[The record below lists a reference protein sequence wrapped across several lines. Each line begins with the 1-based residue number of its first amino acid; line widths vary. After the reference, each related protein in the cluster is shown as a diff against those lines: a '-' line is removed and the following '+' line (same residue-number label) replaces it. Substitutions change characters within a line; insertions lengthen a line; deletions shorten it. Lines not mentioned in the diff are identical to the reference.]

1 MKLKVRVANG
11 QKLDVQN
18 IREEYIRLDSLLKF
32 AVIAETGGE
41 AKQMILDGEVTVN
54 QVICTQRGKKI
65 RPGDIV
71 RVGGHAITV
80 RQMAEKEY
88 EN

>member
-1 MKLKVRVANG
+1 MKLKIKQVKG
-11 QKLDVQN
+11 QNIEVQE

-41 AKQMILDGEVTVN
+41 AKLMIQEGEVTVN
-54 QVICTQRGKKI
+54 REVCTQRGKKI

-71 RVGGHAITV
+71 RAAGHTLTV
-80 RQMAEKEY
+80 RQKQE
-88 EN
+88 